1 MLSLVRKSARRP
13 HPLPVV
19 SLQRATLVTANEL
32 RSKFLQYFQ
41 SKGHTIVPGSS
52 VIPEDD
58 PSLLFVNAGMNQF
71 KKYYLG
77 ELVPWVFAW
86 YLRNSEKRRLTTSQ
100 LCIRAGGKHNDLD
113 NVVYRMTVKDR
124 LDSRR
129 AIRPCSRCSATSPS
143 AITTRRR
150 RLSWPTTL

>member
-13 HPLPVV
+13 HPLPAV
-19 SLQRATLVTANEL
+19 SLQRATLVTANKL

-77 ELVPWVFAW
+77 ELVP
-86 YLRNSEKRRLTTSQ
+86 
-100 LCIRAGGKHNDLD
+100 
-113 NVVYRMTVKDR
+113 
-124 LDSRR
+124 
-129 AIRPCSRCSATSPS
+129 
-143 AITTRRR
+143 
-150 RLSWPTTL
+150 

>member
-1 MLSLVRKSARRP
+1 MLSLVRKSARHL

-19 SLQRATLVTANEL
+19 SLQRATPVTANEL

-77 ELVPWVFAW
+77 ELVP
-86 YLRNSEKRRLTTSQ
+86 
-100 LCIRAGGKHNDLD
+100 
-113 NVVYRMTVKDR
+113 
-124 LDSRR
+124 
-129 AIRPCSRCSATSPS
+129 
-143 AITTRRR
+143 
-150 RLSWPTTL
+150 

>member
-1 MLSLVRKSARRP
+1 MLSLSRWSAHHP
-13 HPLPVV
+13 HLLSVMY
-19 SLQRATLVTANEL
+19 LQRATLVTANDL
-32 RSKFLQYFQ
+32 RNNFLQYFQ

-77 ELVPWVFAW
+77 ELVPFVLWKSIKD
-86 YLRNSEKRRLTTSQ
+86 SEKRRLTSSQ

-113 NVVYRMTVKDR
+113 NVVDAMVLKSR
-124 LDSRR
+124 LDSHRG
-129 AIRPCSRCSATSPS
+129 IRPCLKCSGTSLL
-143 AITTRRR
+143 AIITRMKQFP
-150 RLSWPTTL
+150 WPTTL